1 MTLLNDILQLCLAN
15 AVTEEYDDGIWHV
28 KKYANGEAEIRGTFI
43 TNKNYS
49 ITTGYGSLFMFN
61 PFAIS
66 LPIQLVD
73 PEKSQAAISISSKGG
88 DFAGCV
94 RFTNDGQYTNVSF
107 AWLNAI
113 AYEATAGARIQYIV
127 KGKWK

>member
-15 AVTEEYDDGIWHV
+15 AVAEEYDDGIWHV
-28 KKYANGEAEIRGTFI
+28 KKYVNGEAEIRGTFI

-49 ITTGYGSLFMFN
+49 ITTGYGNLFMFN

-73 PEKSQAAISISSKGG
+73 PEKNQAAISISSKGG

-94 RFTNDGQYTNVSF
+94 RFTNDGQYTNVTF
-107 AWLNAI
+107 AWLNAT
-113 AYEATAGARIQYIV
+113 AYEATIGARIQYIV

>member
-1 MTLLNDILQLCLAN
+1 MTLLNDILQLFLAN

-28 KKYANGEAEIRGTFI
+28 KKYANGEAEIRGTFL

-73 PEKSQAAISISSKGG
+73 IKKVRPLYQSHQMAQILLVAYVLQIMGSIRMSLLLGLMQQLTRQLQEQKFS
-88 DFAGCV
+88 
-94 RFTNDGQYTNVSF
+94 TS
-107 AWLNAI
+107 
-113 AYEATAGARIQYIV
+113 
-127 KGKWK
+127 

>member
-61 PFAIS
+61 PFTIR

-73 PEKSQAAISISSKGG
+73 PEKNQAAISISSNGA

-107 AWLNAI
+107 SWLNSK
-113 AYEATAGARIQYIV
+113 AYEAIAGARIQYIV
-127 KGKWK
+127 KGRWK